1 MADNY
6 YRILEIIEKSSDDLN
21 IDNEELRRLMMEMTR
36 FDKNEIVKYCTIQ
49 MGKIQK
55 KILVR
60 DLKYTILG
68 VSLAG
73 LIYIIL
79 LLLFSTFIVDDFSGL
94 LLVLPSVYLV
104 FCLRPKN
111 HGLLKT
117 HSKYKKFKS
126 KFSSN

>member
-6 YRILEIIEKSSDDLN
+6 YRILEIIENSSDDLN
-21 IDNEELRRLMMEMTR
+21 VDSEQLSQLMIEMTR
-36 FDKNEIVKYCTIQ
+36 FDKNEIVEYCT
-49 MGKIQK
+49 MKMEKIRTK
-55 KILVR
+55 MWVR
-60 DLKYTILG
+60 DFKYAILG

-79 LLLFSTFIVDDFSGL
+79 LLFVPAFIADDFSGL
-94 LLVLPSVYLV
+94 LLILPCIYLV

-111 HGLLKT
+111 HTLFEE

>member
-6 YRILEIIEKSSDDLN
+6 YRILEIIEKSSDAPD
-21 IDNEELRRLMMEMTR
+21 IDNEELRQLMVGMTR
-36 FDKNEIVKYCTIQ
+36 FDRGEIVKYCTIR
-49 MGKIQK
+49 MGRIQK

-60 DLKYTILG
+60 DFKYTIFG

-79 LLLFSTFIVDDFSGL
+79 LLFFPVFIADDFSGL
-94 LLVLPSVYLV
+94 LLILPSVYLV

-111 HGLLKT
+111 NTLLKT
-117 HSKYKKFKS
+117 HSKYKKFKT

>member
-6 YRILEIIEKSSDDLN
+6 YRILEIIENSSDDLN
-21 IDNEELRRLMMEMTR
+21 IDNEELSRLMVGMTR
-36 FDKNEIVKYCTIQ
+36 FDKNEIVKYCTIK
-49 MGKIQK
+49 MGKIQTK
-55 KILVR
+55 MWVR
-60 DLKYTILG
+60 DFKYAILG

-79 LLLFSTFIVDDFSGL
+79 LLLFPTFIADDFSGL
-94 LLVLPSVYLV
+94 LLILPSVYLV

-111 HGLLKT
+111 HTLLEK

-126 KFSSN
+126 KFSTN

>member
-6 YRILEIIEKSSDDLN
+6 YRILEIIENSPDDVN
-21 IDNEELRRLMMEMTR
+21 GDNEELRRLMMEMTR
-36 FDKNEIVKYCTIQ
+36 FDKNEIVKYCTTK

-60 DLKYTILG
+60 DFKYTILG

-79 LLLFSTFIVDDFSGL
+79 LLLFSTFIADDFSGL

-111 HGLLKT
+111 NTLLEK
-117 HSKYKKFKS
+117 HSKYKEFKS
-126 KFSSN
+126 TFSTN